1 MHIGA
6 KICMALLL
14 LAVQQVAFS
23 QNSTLQVLNATVME
37 GRPVFFRL
45 TIGNPSLNGT
55 AVERSFVGPDGTR
68 IRLEKLTDVGMES
81 NFSWTAPNNQ
91 EGMWTVEL
99 NVSGVDFEQQK
110 VVNEMLVA
118 EFNVTKLM
126 SHGNAKFVIFALSA
140 LTSLFT
146 TVLSYFMVDQKR
158 LKVVREKVSEFQK
171 EMMAAQRSGD
181 QKKIAKMKKKQ
192 AEMLSLQSELMRSQF
207 KPMIIYMI
215 PLFAV
220 FYFLQAQYNLVPVVE
235 LPFRL
240 SFLQFFH
247 QNNAISPDQFG
258 FIAWYFASAT
268 WFSSIFRKIFG
279 VM

>member
-1 MHIGA
+1 MEIWAEACAILFFLAILHGA
-6 KICMALLL
+6 SC
-14 LAVQQVAFS
+14 
-23 QNSTLQVLNATVME
+23 QNSTIRVLNASVPE
-37 GRPVFFRL
+37 GSPVFFKL
-45 TIGNPSLNGT
+45 SIGNPSLNDT
-55 AVERSFVGPDGTR
+55 TVEGNFIGPDGTS
-68 IRLEKLTDVGMES
+68 IRLDKISVVGMEA
-81 NFSWTAPNNQ
+81 NFSWTTPNNQ
-91 EGMWTVEL
+91 EGMWSVEL
-99 NVSGVDFEQQK
+99 NVSGVDFERQR

-140 LTSLFT
+140 VTSLFT
-146 TVLSYFMVDQKR
+146 TVLSYFMVDQRR

-220 FYFLQAQYNLVPVVE
+220 FYFLQAQYNLIPVVE

-240 SFLQFFH
+240 SFMQFFH

-258 FIAWYFASAT
+258 FIAWYFVSAT
-268 WFSSIFRKIFG
+268 WFSSLFRKIFG
-279 VM
+279 VV

>member
-6 KICMALLL
+6 KICVALLL

>member
-1 MHIGA
+1 LHIGA

>member
-1 MHIGA
+1 MDIRA
-6 KICMALLL
+6 KACAVLLFI
-14 LAVQQVAFS
+14 AVLQGTSCQD
-23 QNSTLQVLNATVME
+23 STIEVLNASVPE

-45 TIGNPSLNGT
+45 TVGSSSLNDT

-68 IRLEKLTDVGMES
+68 IRLEKLSDVGMGT
-81 NFSWTAPNNQ
+81 NFSWTTPNNQ
-91 EGMWTVEL
+91 EGRWTIEL

-126 SHGNAKFVIFALSA
+126 SHGDAKFVIFVLSA
-140 LTSLFT
+140 LTSFFT

-268 WFSSIFRKIFG
+268 WFSSLFRKIFG

>member
-1 MHIGA
+1 
-6 KICMALLL
+6 MALLF

-23 QNSTLQVLNATVME
+23 QNSTLQVLNATVIE

-81 NFSWTAPNNQ
+81 NFSWTAPNNR

-126 SHGNAKFVIFALSA
+126 SHGDAKFVIFALSA

-146 TVLSYFMVDQKR
+146 TVLSYYMVDQKR
-158 LKVVREKVSEFQK
+158 LKSVREKVSAFQK

-240 SFLQFFH
+240 SFMQFFH

>member
-1 MHIGA
+1 
-6 KICMALLL
+6 L
-14 LAVQQVAFS
+14 LALVRGGHS
-23 QNSTLQVLNATVME
+23 QNSTLEVLNASVPE
-37 GRPVFFRL
+37 GKPVFFRL
-45 TIGNPSLNGT
+45 IIDYPSLNLT
-55 AVERSFVGPDGTR
+55 TVEGNYVGPDGTG
-68 IRLEKLTDVGMES
+68 IRLEKIADVGSQS
-81 NFSWTAPNNQ
+81 NFSWTTPYNR
-91 EGMWTVEL
+91 EGRWTLEL
-99 NVSGVDFEQQK
+99 NVSGVDFQQQRP
-110 VVNEMLVA
+110 VSYALAA
-118 EFNVTKLM
+118 EFNVTKVM
-126 SHGNAKFVIFALSA
+126 SHGDAKFVIFALSA
-140 LTSLFT
+140 FTSLFT
-146 TVLSYFMVDQKR
+146 TILSYYMVDQKR
-158 LKVVREKVSEFQK
+158 LKVVREKVSAFQK

-240 SFLQFFH
+240 SFMQFFH